1 VTLPAFFSVLLGICR
16 FRRGPEDIPYSPPL
30 LIALLI
36 ACGALQA
43 GFNVYNGA
51 APGVAVAVLIGGL
64 ALIGAL
70 YLLLRGRGKSLRFV
84 QTMTA
89 LAAVYLLFGVV
100 IDALISGLSLAAL
113 SKQVLEHPDHPPTLT
128 TLQTLLVP
136 GVVALVIWQFCVFV
150 GIVRRALET
159 SVAGAVL
166 VLLLLF
172 LVDWF
177 VASLVASAMGAV

>member
-1 VTLPAFFSVLLGICR
+1 M
-16 FRRGPEDIPYSPPL
+16 PYSPLL
-30 LIALLI
+30 LIVLLI
-36 ACGALQA
+36 ACGALQV
-43 GFNVYNGA
+43 GFNLYNAA
-51 APGVAVAVLIGGL
+51 APGMVAAVLIGGL
-64 ALIGAL
+64 GGIGAL
-70 YLLLRGRGKSLRFV
+70 YLLLRGRGRSLRFV

-113 SKQVLEHPDHPPTLT
+113 SEQVLKHPGHPPTLT
-128 TLQTLLVP
+128 ALQTLTIP

-150 GIVRRALET
+150 GIVRRALEI

-172 LVDWF
+172 VVDWF
-177 VASLVASAMGAV
+177 VASLAATVLGVV

>member
-1 VTLPAFFSVLLGICR
+1 MTLRSFFAVLLGICR
-16 FRRGPEDIPYSPPL
+16 FRRGPEDMPYSLPL

-36 ACGALQA
+36 ACGALQVY
-43 GFNVYNGA
+43 FNIYNGA
-51 APGVAVAVLIGGL
+51 APGVAVAVLVGGV

-70 YLLLRGRGKSLRFV
+70 YLLLRGRGKALRFV

-113 SKQVLEHPDHPPTLT
+113 SKQVIEHPDHPPALT
-128 TLQTLLVP
+128 TLQTLVIP

-150 GIVRRALET
+150 GIVRRALEIPI
-159 SVAGAVL
+159 AGAVL

-177 VASLVASAMGAV
+177 VASLVASAMGVV

>member
-1 VTLPAFFSVLLGICR
+1 MTLPAFFAVLLGICR
-16 FRRGPEDIPYSPPL
+16 FRRGPEDMPYSPPL
-30 LIALLI
+30 LVALLI
-36 ACGALQA
+36 GCGVLQV

-51 APGVAVAVLIGGL
+51 APGVAAAVLVGGL
-64 ALIGAL
+64 GLVGAL

-89 LAAVYLLFGVV
+89 LAAVYLSFGVV
-100 IDALISGLSLAAL
+100 IDALISWLSLAAL
-113 SKQVLEHPDHPPTLT
+113 SKQVIEHPEHPPELT
-128 TLQTLLVP
+128 GLQTLMIP
-136 GVVALVIWQFCVFV
+136 AVVALVVWQFCVFV
-150 GIVRRALET
+150 AILRRAMEG

-177 VASLVASAMGAV
+177 VASLVASAMGVV

>member
-1 VTLPAFFSVLLGICR
+1 MSLPSFFAVLSGICR
-16 FRRGPEDIPYSPPL
+16 FRRGPEDMPYSPPL
-30 LIALLI
+30 LIALVI
-36 ACGALQA
+36 GCGVLQA
-43 GFNVYNGA
+43 CFNVYNGA
-51 APGVAVAVLIGGL
+51 APGVAVAVLLGGL
-64 ALIGAL
+64 GLIGAL

-100 IDALISGLSLAAL
+100 VDTLISGLSLAAL

-172 LVDWF
+172 LIDWF
-177 VASLVASAMGAV
+177 VASLVASAMGVV

>member
-1 VTLPAFFSVLLGICR
+1 MPAFLDSLLGICR
-16 FRRGPEDIPYSPPL
+16 FRRGPEDMPYSPPL

-43 GFNVYNGA
+43 FFNVYNGA
-51 APGVAVAVLIGGL
+51 APGVAAAVLVGGL
-64 ALIGAL
+64 GLIGAL
-70 YLLLRGRGKSLRFV
+70 HLLLRGRGKSLRFV

-100 IDALISGLSLAAL
+100 IDALISWLSLAAL
-113 SKQVLEHPDHPPTLT
+113 SKQVLEHPEHPPALT
-128 TLQTLLVP
+128 TLQTLMIP
-136 GVVALVIWQFCVFV
+136 GVLGLVIWQFCVFV
-150 GIVRRALET
+150 GIVRRALEIP
-159 SVAGAVL
+159 VAGAVL

-177 VASLVASAMGAV
+177 VASLVASAMGVV